1 MAKSF
6 SMESLNAA
14 QRKAVQTL
22 QGPVLILAG
31 AGTGKTRTVTCR
43 IAHMVDRGI
52 SPKSILAVTFTN
64 KAALEMRERVGQMVE
79 RKAARQIMVST
90 FHSLCVRILREDI
103 GRLGYKTN
111 FTIYSGS
118 EQSGLIRR
126 LIVRHGGITEKIT
139 PKDVL
144 SAMSRMKN
152 SAARAR
158 IPMKTTRRPTSPPP
172 TSGSF
177 RRRIPWIL
185 TTC

>member
-118 EQSGLIRR
+118 EQSVVRLTGSSLEMVIFMVLGAAASPLAHSSLRGSIRMMS
-126 LIVRHGGITEKIT
+126 GIC
-139 PKDVL
+139 
-144 SAMSRMKN
+144 
-152 SAARAR
+152 AR
-158 IPMKTTRRPTSPPP
+158 ITS
-172 TSGSF
+172 
-177 RRRIPWIL
+177 L
-185 TTC
+185 

>member
-43 IAHMVDRGI
+43 IAHMVNRGI

-126 LIVRHGGITEKIT
+126 QAAFYSGEYVLPTHTGQMMFSLSLTVFRSYTCRWPLSSANQPHQGATVSFSTT
-139 PKDVL
+139 P
-144 SAMSRMKN
+144 
-152 SAARAR
+152 
-158 IPMKTTRRPTSPPP
+158 
-172 TSGSF
+172 
-177 RRRIPWIL
+177 IL
-185 TTC
+185 AIA

>member
-111 FTIYSGS
+111 FTILQRFRTKRPDPATDCAPRRHYGENHAQGCAFLHEPDEKQRSG
-118 EQSGLIRR
+118 
-126 LIVRHGGITEKIT
+126 
-139 PKDVL
+139 P
-144 SAMSRMKN
+144 
-152 SAARAR
+152 
-158 IPMKTTRRPTSPPP
+158 
-172 TSGSF
+172 
-177 RRRIPWIL
+177 
-185 TTC
+185 

>member
-103 GRLGYKTN
+103 GPDPATDCAPRRHYGENHAQGCAFLHEPDEKQR
-111 FTIYSGS
+111 SG
-118 EQSGLIRR
+118 
-126 LIVRHGGITEKIT
+126 
-139 PKDVL
+139 P
-144 SAMSRMKN
+144 
-152 SAARAR
+152 
-158 IPMKTTRRPTSPPP
+158 
-172 TSGSF
+172 
-177 RRRIPWIL
+177 
-185 TTC
+185 

>member
-90 FHSLCVRILREDI
+90 FHSLCVRILQFHHLQRFRAERTDPAPDRTPRRHHGKNHPQ
-103 GRLGYKTN
+103 GRA
-111 FTIYSGS
+111 
-118 EQSGLIRR
+118 
-126 LIVRHGGITEKIT
+126 VRHE
-139 PKDVL
+139 PDEE
-144 SAMSRMKN
+144 
-152 SAARAR
+152 
-158 IPMKTTRRPTSPPP
+158 
-172 TSGSF
+172 
-177 RRRIPWIL
+177 
-185 TTC
+185 

>member
-14 QRKAVQTL
+14 QRRAVQSPS
-22 QGPVLILAG
+22 GPVLILAG

-64 KAALEMRERVGQMVE
+64 KAALEMRERVGQMVD

-126 LIVRHGGITEKIT
+126 LIVRHGGIKEKIG

-144 SAMSRMKN
+144 SAMSRDEKQ
-152 SAARAR
+152 
-158 IPMKTTRRPTSPPP
+158 RP
-172 TSGSF
+172 
-177 RRRIPWIL
+177 RH
-185 TTC
+185 

>member
-43 IAHMVDRGI
+43 IAHMVDGGI

-126 LIVRHGGITEKIT
+126 LIVRQHKGQYSIQYYGIPSVKGTNGLPAENKS
-139 PKDVL
+139 PQNPPHR
-144 SAMSRMKN
+144 SR
-152 SAARAR
+152 RHD
-158 IPMKTTRRPTSPPP
+158 
-172 TSGSF
+172 
-177 RRRIPWIL
+177 
-185 TTC
+185 